1 MDETVNFR
9 VKLEWFF
16 SLNVALLKPLG
27 LVLKQILQ
35 EKKKKFDSM
44 AFQAASFKPYIS
56 SLRWQK
62 ESVSINTRTHRKKAA
77 ARNVGQRVGGVAVE
91 KTV

>member
-1 MDETVNFR
+1 MIFFFKCCSFETVGFG
-9 VKLEWFF
+9 
-16 SLNVALLKPLG
+16 LKANSAR
-27 LVLKQILQ
+27 
-35 EKKKKFDSM
+35 EKKKFDSM